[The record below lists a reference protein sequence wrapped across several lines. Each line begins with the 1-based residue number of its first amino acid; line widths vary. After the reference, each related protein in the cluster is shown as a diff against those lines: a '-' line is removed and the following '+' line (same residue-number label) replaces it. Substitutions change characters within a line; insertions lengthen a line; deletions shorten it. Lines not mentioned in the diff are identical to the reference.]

1 MSRLPPF
8 IRKNARAGVATA
20 IPATAATVEGDCSNN
35 SDCSSSKPASE
46 TALTPTT
53 VATLATVAVAGA
65 EEGFSGSPS
74 TEAQRWRRVFEEI
87 AREHLLAGL
96 SWREAEWRAMTQV
109 SANWNGA
116 GGCYVCG
123 KEGADLPVAVN
134 SVHLL
139 VHLHCREVLQPSTP
153 SMYVRPED
161 LLGTVTRILREG
173 INRS

>member
-20 IPATAATVEGDCSNN
+20 IPATSATVVGNCSNN
-35 SDCSSSKPASE
+35 SNCSGSKPATE

-53 VATLATVAVAGA
+53 IATLATVAVAGA
-65 EEGFSGSPS
+65 VDEFSGSPP
-74 TEAQRWRRVFEEI
+74 TEAQRWRGVFEEI
-87 AREHLLAGL
+87 ARKHLLAGL
-96 SWREAEWRAMTQV
+96 SWREAEWRAMTEV

-123 KEGADLPVAVN
+123 KNGAGIPVAVN
-134 SVHLL
+134 TVHML
-139 VHLHCREVLQPSTP
+139 VHFDCRAVLQPSTP

-161 LLGTVTRILREG
+161 LLAAVTRILREG
-173 INRS
+173 ITGS